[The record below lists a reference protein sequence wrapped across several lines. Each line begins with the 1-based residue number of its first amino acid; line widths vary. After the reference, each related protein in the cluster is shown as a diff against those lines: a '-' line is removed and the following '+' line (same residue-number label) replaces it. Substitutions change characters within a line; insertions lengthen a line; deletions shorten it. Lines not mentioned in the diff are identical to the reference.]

1 MARKKT
7 SNPAKA
13 GEFKTFHRVFQSV
26 NDLANY
32 CDQTPAIDGT
42 ASRREDGVAFSG
54 VENWQGAMRLARD
67 GWHEGAALVKT
78 GLQKQSDKRGSK
90 EKSRRIVRV
99 YDVTGE
105 EPDVARYMSGEPENM
120 IEHRRAIK
128 KGKTVRVVRAGVS
141 FSGQVSA
148 DIVKE
153 YAVAIACAVQ
163 RIENSGNRVE
173 LWAEKCTA
181 ENIDC
186 NGDQFSALP
195 GVVFNASVKI
205 KSADARIAPAC
216 IAGAF
221 HPSFQRRF
229 MFALLEREAGASFL
243 ALKSYGYSANKGKQP
258 GYLTSRTAF
267 QTNSQ
272 VREAITEINKTA

>member
-7 SNPAKA
+7 SSAAKA
-13 GEFKTFHRVFQSV
+13 GEFKTFNRVFQSV

-32 CDQTPAIDGT
+32 CDQTPALSGD
-42 ASRREDGVAFSG
+42 ASRRENGVSFSG
-54 VENWQGAMRLARD
+54 VENWQGAMRIARE
-67 GWHEGAALVKT
+67 GWHEGAALVKA
-78 GLQKQSDKRGSK
+78 GLQKETDKRGSK

-99 YDVTGE
+99 YDVAGE
-105 EPDVARYMSGEPENM
+105 EPDVARYLSGDPENM
-120 IEHRRAIK
+120 IENRRAIK
-128 KGKTVRVVRAGVS
+128 KGKTVRVIRAGVS
-141 FSGQVSA
+141 FSAQVSA

-181 ENIDC
+181 ESIDC

-195 GVVFNASVKI
+195 GVVFTASVKI
-205 KSADARIAPAC
+205 KSAESRIAPAS

-243 ALKSYGYSANKGKQP
+243 ALQSYGYSANKGKQA

-267 QTNSQ
+267 QSNSQ
-272 VREAITEINKTA
+272 VREAIAEINKAA